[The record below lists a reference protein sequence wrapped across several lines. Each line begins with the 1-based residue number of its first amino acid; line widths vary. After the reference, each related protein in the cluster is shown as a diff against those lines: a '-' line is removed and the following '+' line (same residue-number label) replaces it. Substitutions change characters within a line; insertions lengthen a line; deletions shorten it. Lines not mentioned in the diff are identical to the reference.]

1 MKNKKFKVGTIVQL
15 CAIGLLGAATIAANV
30 ILNVPLPGGNNLST
44 LITNYLYGSGVNY
57 DNETF
62 KQAVAQSKEL
72 NLEIGEEGTVLV
84 RNEDNAL
91 PLTQE
96 ESKKINVFGWS
107 STNGG
112 WVCGSDGSANSNA
125 GTSRSKV
132 KDLLTVLNDPE
143 VGMETNKELTKMYE
157 DFCMT
162 RATQNGSLIRALAG
176 NINYYQLTEPT
187 RDYYD
192 HNGENNKTILENAK
206 DFSDVAL
213 VVISRLGGEGT
224 DLPYKQIKNDDG
236 KKTDVDSSFVIDE
249 SRTYLD
255 VTTEEEALLKMCK
268 ENFKKVIVLVNSC
281 NEMNLKFLEDYDID
295 ACLTVN
301 GLGENGT
308 YAIPKIL
315 KGEINP
321 SGKTTSTHVYDFNS
335 DPTFLNGGSRT
346 ASPNRFT
353 AYLENIYVGY
363 KWYETAD
370 TEGCFDM
377 VANQYGNGYEGV
389 VQYPFGYGLS
399 YSNFKW
405 NVESVTATDENGN
418 KINIGGDFV
427 NENTK
432 FEVKVRVTN
441 ISDVPGKDIV
451 ELYYTPPYYERGIEK
466 ASVNLLAFAKTET
479 LEKDQSQVLTLT
491 FTGYDL
497 ASYDCYDKNTNR
509 NVGYELDRGE
519 YIFSLRN
526 DSHTIDDCDGAT
538 FTYRLPKTVR
548 ITNDPITNT
557 RVTNQFTNY
566 EVIAKQEDGSFS
578 TENIPAYAN
587 CAIDGTDLEGA
598 DWTYLSRANFE
609 ETFPKEKA
617 SSRNATAIDSA
628 KNYIWNGYDE
638 SKIPE
643 YTYGSTATNHLLYT
657 LKDGSKANASQL
669 RSGADVVPNED
680 LMKELGEDYDNPK
693 WEELLSQLSKEDIN
707 NLVNLGGYRTVEIE
721 SIGKKLLLENDGPAG
736 MNRHNMEAEK
746 RTDWTMFAMP
756 ATLGTSWN
764 TTLAYSFGKSV
775 ATEGVAVGVY
785 GWYAPGANMQR
796 SPFGG
801 RNSEYYSEDAIL
813 SGKMAAS
820 TSKGSTSMG
829 MNTYIKHFAVNDQES
844 NRSGLRTYLTE
855 QTLREVYL
863 KPFELTVKEGN
874 ATGMMSSFNFLGASW
889 TGSNHSLMTTILR
902 DEWGFRGTVITD
914 YYDGSIMPVKAGL
927 YGGNDLWLTGG
938 GSVAQN
944 IDFNDKV
951 YMHFARQ
958 SAKNI
963 LYSNCRAYYLNAT
976 RDTSLDTINVDINQ
990 AVEREIPF
998 PWWIIWGVLPFDI
1011 VMVGGLGLWTYF
1023 IFRKKKG
1030 PNKLEPNNNSEDT
1043 L

>member
-1 MKNKKFKVGTIVQL
+1 MSIGKIIQF
-15 CAIGLLGAATIAANV
+15 CAIGLLGAATITANV
-30 ILNVPLPGGNNLST
+30 ILNVPLPGGNNLSA

-62 KQAVAQSKEL
+62 QQAVAQSKDL
-72 NLEIGEEGTVLV
+72 NLEIGEEGIVLV
-84 RNEDNAL
+84 KNENNTL
-91 PLTQE
+91 PLTAD

-132 KDLLTVLNDPE
+132 KDLLTVLNDE
-143 VGMETNKELTKMYE
+143 SVGIKTNSELTKMYE
-157 DFCMT
+157 DFCKT

-192 HNGENNKTILENAK
+192 KIGENGKSILENAK
-206 DFSDVAL
+206 EFSDVAL
-213 VVISRLGGEGT
+213 VVLSRLGGEGT
-224 DLPYKQIKNDDG
+224 DLPYKQIKNDTG
-236 KKTDVDSSFVIDE
+236 KKTEVSSDFLIDDT
-249 SRTYLD
+249 RTYLD

-281 NEMNLKFLEDYDID
+281 NEMNLKFLEDYDVD

-315 KGEINP
+315 KGEVNP
-321 SGKTTSTHVYDFNS
+321 SGKTASTHVYDFSS
-335 DPTFLNGGSRT
+335 DPSFMNGGGRT
-346 ASPNRFT
+346 ASPNKFT
-353 AYLENIYVGY
+353 AYQENIYVGY

-370 TEGCFDM
+370 AEGYFDG
-377 VANQYGNGYEGV
+377 VNNQYGQGYEGV

-399 YSNFKW
+399 YSDFTW
-405 NVESVTATDENGN
+405 NIESVKATDSDGN
-418 KINIGGDFV
+418 IINIGEDFV
-427 NENTK
+427 DENTK
-432 FEVKVRVTN
+432 FEVNVRVTN
-441 ISDVPGKDIV
+441 KSEVPGKDV
-451 ELYYTPPYYERGIEK
+451 VQLYYTPPYYEHGIEK
-466 ASVNLLAFAKTET
+466 ASVNLVAFGKTEI
-479 LEKDQSQVLTLT
+479 LEKDQSQVISLT

-519 YIFSLRN
+519 YLFSLRT
-526 DSHTIDDCDGAT
+526 DSHTIDDCENAEFSFKLT
-538 FTYRLPKTVR
+538 KTVR
-548 ITNDPITNT
+548 VTNDPVTGT

-566 EVIAKQEDGSFS
+566 DVIAKQEDGSFS
-578 TENIPAYAN
+578 TEHVKAYGE
-587 CAIDGTDLEGA
+587 CAIDGSDLDGN
-598 DWTYLSRANFE
+598 DWTYLSRSNFKD
-609 ETFPKEKA
+609 TFPYEKA
-617 SSRNATAIDSA
+617 DARNAGSFTGA
-628 KNYIWNGYDE
+628 KDYIYDDFDE

-643 YTYGSTATNHLLYT
+643 YKYESKETNHLLYT
-657 LKDGSKANASQL
+657 LENGSKASLSQL
-669 RSGADVVPNED
+669 NSGDGVVPNQE
-680 LMKELGEDYDNPK
+680 LMFELGEDYDNPK
-693 WEELLSQLSKEDIN
+693 WEELLSQLSKSDIN
-707 NLVNLGGYRTVEIE
+707 TLVNRGGYCTMAIE
-721 SIGKKLLLENDGPAG
+721 SIGKKYILENDGPAG

-756 ATLGTSWN
+756 ATIGTSWN
-764 TTLAYSFGKSV
+764 TKIAYSFGKSV
-775 ATEGVAVGVY
+775 ATEGIAVGVY

-801 RNSEYYSEDAIL
+801 RNSEYYSEDALL
-813 SGKMAAS
+813 SGKMAAN

-829 MNTYIKHFAVNDQES
+829 MNTYIKHFVVNDQES
-844 NRSGLRTYLTE
+844 NREGLRTYLTE
-855 QTLREVYL
+855 QTLREIYL
-863 KPFELTVKEGN
+863 KPFELAVKEGD
-874 ATGMMSSFNFLGASW
+874 ATGIMSSFNFLGTSW

-914 YYDGSIMPVKAGL
+914 YYAGASMMPMRAGL

-938 GSVAQN
+938 QSNAEN
-944 IDFNDKV
+944 IDYDDKV

-976 RDTSLDTINVDINQ
+976 RDTSLDTVNVDINQ
-990 AVEREIPF
+990 AVAREIPF

-1011 VMVGGLGLWTYF
+1011 VMFGGLGLWTWLLL
-1023 IFRKKKG
+1023 RKKKTEQ
-1030 PNKLEPNNNSEDT
+1030 PQEVTEK
-1043 L
+1043 